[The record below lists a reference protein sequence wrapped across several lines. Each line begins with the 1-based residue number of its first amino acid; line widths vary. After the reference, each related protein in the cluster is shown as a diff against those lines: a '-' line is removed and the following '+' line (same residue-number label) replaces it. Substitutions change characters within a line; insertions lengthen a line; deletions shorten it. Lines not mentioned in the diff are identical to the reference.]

1 MALPS
6 PRDLEPR
13 YDVKGGSPRTPSGGI
28 PVAEYQ
34 QYVNAP
40 HPNHVALWKALA
52 TGQAGLIIGL
62 IVAYFTAF
70 QNRGV
75 TTKDMQDYDKEY
87 SLYAQQKEGLAQ
99 RNAAQD
105 VSIGAVQA
113 VQQSNVNKLNVHDG
127 KFHDDERDI
136 EDLKGK
142 VKRFGDFI
150 EEQWKA
156 KK

>member
-1 MALPS
+1 M
-6 PRDLEPR
+6 
-13 YDVKGGSPRTPSGGI
+13 
-28 PVAEYQ
+28 
-34 QYVNAP
+34 
-40 HPNHVALWKALA
+40 
-52 TGQAGLIIGL
+52 
-62 IVAYFTAF
+62 
-70 QNRGV
+70 

-113 VQQSNVNKLNVHDG
+113 VQQSNVNKLNAHDG